1 MKPSTPFD
9 KHKPRVPENLSDA
22 IKIMTEQLKD
32 NLIFYIS
39 DEKKEYWANNEF
51 RQFEI
56 YNFTRAIKLSAEQVG
71 PLLHYLGNDYKDG
84 VDQSVLEFAIG
95 EVIFKD
101 RDSALPTKYVKNYP
115 VEKNIWP
122 EAVKLDS
129 VDDKL
134 KLDLEKNIISKLEY
148 FKKLLDL
155 AGIKYKKIS
164 EYSSYKDQH
173 SIPETWEFENPLE
186 IKIRDILPMFD
197 KKNPEIVKSIGR
209 SIGMREE
216 RIELLK
222 IDDYVRFTK
231 YPKVDLDDE
240 IKRILSDYEFSEYKK
255 NPYNEDWIF
264 EFKCRSTI

>member
-32 NLIFYIS
+32 NLIFILVM
-39 DEKKEYWANNEF
+39 KKRILGNNEF

-71 PLLHYLGNDYKDG
+71 PLLHYLENDYKDG

-134 KLDLEKNIISKLEY
+134 KLDLEKYNQQTRI
-148 FKKLLDL
+148 FQKLLDL

-197 KKNPEIVKSIGR
+197 KNPEIVKSIGR

-255 NPYNEDWIF
+255 IHTMKTGF
-264 EFKCRSTI
+264 